1 MTRSKQQ
8 INIAKSRTSC
18 ISSRKSVSKLGTRM
32 ISEESRV
39 EVAPKI
45 KKKLNVNCKGVISFT
60 GSASPIVE
68 KTVKKMVDKEVEKP
82 LVGEKFVVGT
92 SQMYTSP
99 IAHRTRNSTSKLVD
113 FNKRLSN
120 NNPEDTSGIKFCGP
134 RTAAPDNDLPFNASV
149 VSKVNKNVR
158 IVSLNATVDRDY
170 GFSGVADAF
179 EMERV
184 HVEGIGVA
192 HDKDANR
199 EPKRRKNNIDS
210 ENQINDSKMDNH
222 SKSVD
227 VIAPKDFKLPVQ
239 RKKHRVFIRSIADI
253 LDTVKRRRRSI
264 TSGNKFESDGLAS
277 NVGKMANASHKRTRS
292 SLISDI
298 LKPYLSNDSHFKPG
312 VRPAS
317 DGTTYAYSVSSVKQV
332 AHHDNPEKSEA
343 DAQFRLFPEIAK
355 EYIKPEGSLDA
366 ISQPSLTCSPTIG
379 INAVSPNCISQDI
392 SKISAHKSL
401 SRSSL
406 TRELARLE
414 STSTSPSKLND
425 MRRKKD
431 MGSFQICFSN
441 HLSQD
446 VIKQQKKILARL
458 GMQVASSASE
468 ATHFVADKFVR
479 TRNMLE
485 AMAMGK
491 PVVTPMWLESCGQA
505 SCYIDERNY
514 ILRDGKKEKEIGFS
528 MPVSL
533 ARACQHPLLQGKML
547 FITQNTKPNQ
557 ELISSLVTTA
567 GGQLLKR
574 ITRSMT
580 KGAKL
585 PENLLVVAGEEDFAI
600 CSPLLEKGAAVFSS
614 ELLLNGIVVQK
625 LEYERHQLFLER
637 VKP

>member
-1 MTRSKQQ
+1 
-8 INIAKSRTSC
+8 
-18 ISSRKSVSKLGTRM
+18 
-32 ISEESRV
+32 
-39 EVAPKI
+39 
-45 KKKLNVNCKGVISFT
+45 
-60 GSASPIVE
+60 
-68 KTVKKMVDKEVEKP
+68 
-82 LVGEKFVVGT
+82 
-92 SQMYTSP
+92 MYTSP
-99 IAHRTRNSTSKLVD
+99 VAHRTRNSTSKLLD

-120 NNPEDTSGIKFCGP
+120 NNSEDTGGIKFCGP
-134 RTAAPDNDLPFNASV
+134 RTAGPENDLALNASV
-149 VSKVNKNVR
+149 APKVDKNVCD
-158 IVSLNATVDRDY
+158 VSLNATVNRDY
-170 GFSGVADAF
+170 GFSGLADAF

-184 HVEGIGVA
+184 HVEGIGVS
-192 HDKDANR
+192 HDKVAYR

-222 SKSVD
+222 SKSVH
-227 VIAPKDFKLPVQ
+227 VIAPRDVKLPVQ

-253 LDTVKRRRRSI
+253 LDTVKRRRRSV
-264 TSGNKFESDGLAS
+264 TSSNKFESDGLTS
-277 NVGKMANASHKRTRS
+277 NVGKMPIASHKRTRS
-292 SLISDI
+292 SLLSDI
-298 LKPYLSNDSHFKPG
+298 LKPYLSNDSHFKSHVKPS
-312 VRPAS
+312 S
-317 DGTTYAYSVSSVKQV
+317 DGTAYAYSVCSVKQV
-332 AHHDNPEKSEA
+332 VHLDNPEKSKEGA
-343 DAQFRLFPEIAK
+343 EFRLFPEVAK
-355 EYIKPEGSLDA
+355 EYIKAEGSLDA

-379 INAVSPNCISQDI
+379 INAVSPVCISPDI

-406 TRELARLE
+406 TRELIRLE
-414 STSTSPSKLND
+414 ATSTSPSKLND

-458 GMQVASSASE
+458 EIKVVSSASK
-468 ATHFVADKFVR
+468 ATHFVTDKFVR

-491 PVVTPMWLESCGQA
+491 PVVTTMWLESCGQA

-514 ILRDGKKEKEIGFS
+514 ILRDAKKEKEIGFS

-574 ITRSMT
+574 VTRSMT
-580 KGAKL
+580 KDGKV
-585 PENLLVVAGEEDFAI
+585 PENLLIVAGEEDFAV
-600 CSPLLEKGAAVFSS
+600 CAPLLAKGAAVFSS

-625 LEYERHQLFLER
+625 LEYERHQLFLDGES
-637 VKP
+637 KL